1 MPTDRLKI
9 IALLGLGFALLLS
22 LRLASLQ
29 IWSVDTYTHRA
40 RSQHVKQKVLQANR
54 GRILDRQ
61 GRILATNLE
70 SQSFF
75 VNQISNLDSLRSLA
89 VRFSHEAGQNETAL
103 LKKLEKKRP
112 FVWLARKMINGP
124 SSNDLPNGVGRIV
137 EMRRSYPMG
146 TLAGQMLGYTDTD
159 NNGIEGIERGFD
171 LLLKGKPG
179 ELSARVDAR
188 GNVISAL
195 GAIKH
200 LPQDGEDLHLTLDA
214 DYQSIA
220 EEELAAVIDT
230 FDAHS
235 GMALVMAPHTGE
247 ILAIANVP
255 TYDPN
260 AFTQFKTWKRRNR
273 AVTDQF
279 EPGSTFKVVAV
290 AAGLE
295 EKKIQADQEFFCENG
310 RLPVAGGQ
318 VITDTHPSGWMT
330 VRGIVEES
338 SNIGTLKIAR
348 EIGKIDMFRYMRLF
362 GFGAKTGSD
371 LPGEVAGQLRH
382 PSDWSDRSLETLSI
396 GQEIAATALQVAT
409 AYGAIANGGHLMTP
423 TIFKKSARGD
433 VTTLENAPRP
443 IRQVI
448 SPETATTLTS
458 ILEGVVTHG
467 TGENAQVPGYR
478 VAGKTGTAQQIKE
491 GQAGYDPDRYISSF
505 VGFLPAERPELLCLV
520 AIDSPKDIHF
530 ASQVAAPAF
539 SRIMQ
544 RILSLRQTPLR
555 HKARLAETAP
565 DTIPTA
571 DIHLVGLSSQTAI
584 DVLNRL
590 GWTHKFA
597 GSGSQ
602 VVGQHLNPTQQEA
615 LLFLESP
622 KTNESPFQIPDLRGT
637 SIRQAVSHLTALGL
651 RVEIS
656 GSGKV
661 VRQTPAPGAQVSPG
675 AICKVECT
683 RES

>member
-1 MPTDRLKI
+1 MSPDRLKI
-9 IALLGLGFALLLS
+9 IAIAGLCFALMLS

-61 GRILATNLE
+61 GRVLATNLE

-75 VNQISNLDSLRSLA
+75 VNKISNLDSLRSLA

-103 LKKLEKKRP
+103 LKRLEEKRP
-112 FVWLARKMINGP
+112 FVWFARKMMNGP
-124 SSNDLPNGVGRIV
+124 ATDDLPDGVGRVV
-137 EMRRSYPMG
+137 EMRRIYPMG
-146 TLAGQMLGYTDTD
+146 TLSSQILGYTDTD

-171 LLLKGKPG
+171 NLLKGKPG

-188 GNVISAL
+188 GHVISSL
-195 GAIKH
+195 GAVKH
-200 LPQDGEDLHLTLDA
+200 LPQNGEDLYLTLDA

-220 EEELAAVIDT
+220 EEELAATIDS
-230 FDAHS
+230 FQARS
-235 GMALVMAPHTGE
+235 GMAIVMAPHTGE
-247 ILAIANVP
+247 ILAMANVP

-260 AFTQFKTWKRRNR
+260 DFGQYKPWKRRNR
-273 AVTDQF
+273 VVTDQF
-279 EPGSTFKVVAV
+279 EPGSTFKVIAV

-295 EKKIQADQEFFCENG
+295 EQKIHPEEKFYCENG
-310 RLPVAGGQ
+310 QLPVAGGQ
-318 VITDTHPSGWMT
+318 MIRDTHPSDTLT
-330 VRGIVEES
+330 VRNIVGES
-338 SNIGTLKIAR
+338 SNIGTVKIAR
-348 EIGKIDMFRYMRLF
+348 KIGKRDMFRYMRLF

-371 LPGEVAGQLRH
+371 LPGEVSGQLRH

-409 AYGAIANGGHLMTP
+409 AYGAIANGGQLMTP
-423 TIFKKSARGD
+423 TIFKKATQNDS
-433 VTTLENAPRP
+433 TTLENAPRP

-448 SPETATTLTS
+448 SPETARTLTS

-467 TGENAQVPGYR
+467 TGENAQVLGYR

-491 GQAGYDPDRYISSF
+491 GQPGYDPERYISSF

-520 AIDSPKDIHF
+520 AIDKPKDIHW
-530 ASQVAAPAF
+530 ASQVAAPTF

-555 HKARLAETAP
+555 HRARLTEQNADTAQ
-565 DTIPTA
+565 A
-571 DIHLVGLSSQTAI
+571 QMYLVGLSRQTATG
-584 DVLNRL
+584 VLSRL
-590 GWTHKFA
+590 GWTYKFA
-597 GSGSQ
+597 GDGDQ
-602 VVGQHLNPTQQEA
+602 VVRQHLNPKQKEA
-615 LLFLESP
+615 LLFLETP
-622 KTNESPFQIPDLRGT
+622 QAEEQALLVPDLRGVT
-637 SIRQAVSHLTALGL
+637 MRQAVSYLTALGL
-651 RVEIS
+651 RVQIQ

-661 VRQTPAPGAQVSPG
+661 ISQTPAPGARVIPG
-675 AICKVECT
+675 ALCKVACT

>member
-1 MPTDRLKI
+1 MSNDRLKI
-9 IALLGLGFALLLS
+9 IALLGLGFALMLS

-29 IWSVDTYTHRA
+29 IWSVDVYTHRA
-40 RSQHVKQKVLQANR
+40 KSQHIKQKVLQANR
-54 GRILDRQ
+54 GHILDNQ
-61 GRILATNLE
+61 GRTLATNLE

-75 VNQISNLDSLRSLA
+75 VNKISNIDSMRSLA
-89 VRFSHEAGQNETAL
+89 VRFSHESGQNEATL
-103 LKKLEKKRP
+103 LRKLEQKRP
-112 FVWLARKMINGP
+112 FVWLARKMFNGP
-124 SSNDLPNGVGRIV
+124 SSDNLPNGIGRIV
-137 EMRRSYPMG
+137 EMRRRYPMS
-146 TLAGQMLGYTDTD
+146 TLAGQVLGYTDTD
-159 NNGIEGIERGFD
+159 NKGIEGIERGFD
-171 LLLKGKPG
+171 ALLRGKPG

-188 GNVISAL
+188 GHVISAL
-195 GAIKH
+195 GAVKS
-200 LPQDGEDLHLTLDA
+200 LPQDGDNLHLTLDA

-230 FDAHS
+230 FQAHS
-235 GMALVMAPHTGE
+235 GIAIVMAPHTGE

-260 AFTQFKTWKRRNR
+260 DFNQYDSWKRRNR
-273 AVTDQF
+273 IVTDQF

-295 EKKIQADQEFFCENG
+295 EQKIHPEEEFFCENG
-310 RLPVAGGQ
+310 RLQVAGGQ
-318 VITDTHPSGWMT
+318 VIKDTHPSDMLT
-330 VRGIVEES
+330 VRGIIEES
-338 SNIGTLKIAR
+338 SNIGTIKIAR
-348 EIGKIDMFRYMRLF
+348 KIGKVDLNRYMRLF

-382 PSDWSDRSLETLSI
+382 PSDWSERSLETLSI
-396 GQEIAATALQVAT
+396 GQEIAATALQVAS

-423 TIFKKSARGD
+423 TIFKKSTRGNI
-433 VTTLENAPRP
+433 TTLTNAPRP

-448 SPETATTLTS
+448 SPETAATVTS

-491 GQAGYDPDRYISSF
+491 GQVGYDPDRYVSSF

-520 AIDSPKDIHF
+520 AIDKPKDIHF

-555 HKARLAETAP
+555 HKARLAEVP
-565 DTIPTA
+565 DDTTKISN
-571 DIHLVGLSSQTAI
+571 IHLVGLSSQTATN
-584 DVLNRL
+584 VLNRL
-590 GWTHKFA
+590 GWTYKLA
-597 GSGSQ
+597 GNGSQ
-602 VVGQHLNPTQQEA
+602 VVKQHLNAAEHEA
-615 LLFLESP
+615 LLFLENP
-622 KTNESPFQIPDLRGT
+622 GANDAPLRIPDLRGT

-651 RVEIS
+651 RVKIQ

-661 VRQTPAPGAQVSPG
+661 VSQTPAPGSQITPG
-675 AICKVECT
+675 ALCKVECT
-683 RES
+683 RS

>member
-9 IALLGLGFALLLS
+9 IAFLGLSFALLLS

-29 IWSVDTYTHRA
+29 IWSVDIYTHRA
-40 RSQHVKQKVLQANR
+40 RNQHVKQKVLQANR
-54 GRILDRQ
+54 GRILDHQ
-61 GRILATNLE
+61 GRVLATNLE

-75 VNQISNLDSLRSLA
+75 VNSVSNLDSLHSLA
-89 VRFSHEAGQNETAL
+89 VRFSNEAGQNETTL
-103 LKKLEKKRP
+103 LKRLKQNRP
-112 FVWLARKMINGP
+112 FVWLERKMMNGP
-124 SSNDLPNGVGRIV
+124 SPDNLPNGIGRVV

-146 TLAGQMLGYTDTD
+146 ALAGQVLGYTDTD
-159 NNGIEGIERGFD
+159 NLGIEGIERGFD
-171 LLLKGKPG
+171 PILRGKPG

-195 GAIKH
+195 GAIKNM
-200 LPQDGEDLHLTLDA
+200 PQDGEDLYLTLDA

-220 EEELAAVIDT
+220 EEELSATINT
-230 FDAHS
+230 FQAHS
-235 GMALVMAPHTGE
+235 GIAIVMAPHTGE

-255 TYDPN
+255 TYNPN
-260 AFTQFKTWKRRNR
+260 AFTEYKSWKRRNR
-273 AVTDQF
+273 VVTDQF

-295 EKKIQADQEFFCENG
+295 EKKIRSNDKFFCENG
-310 RLPVAGGQ
+310 RLPVAGGK
-318 VITDTHPSGWMT
+318 VINDTHPSGWLT
-330 VRGIVEES
+330 VREIVEES
-338 SNIGTLKIAR
+338 SNIGTIKIAR
-348 EIGKIDMFRYMRLF
+348 EIGKVDMFRYMRLF

-371 LPGEVAGQLRH
+371 LPGETSGQLRH
-382 PSDWSDRSLETLSI
+382 PSEWSERSLETLSI

-423 TIFKKSARGD
+423 TIFKKTTRGEI
-433 VTTLENAPRP
+433 TTLENAPRP

-448 SPETATTLTS
+448 SPETAAELTA

-505 VGFLPAERPELLCLV
+505 IGFLPAERPELLCLV

-555 HKARLAETAP
+555 HKARLAESQK
-565 DTIPTA
+565 DTTSNS
-571 DIHLVGLSSQTAI
+571 DIHLVGLSSQTAT
-584 DVLNRL
+584 DVLKRL
-590 GWTHKFA
+590 GWTWKFSGNGTKVIEQQLNMKQREAHLVLANPMTDHK
-597 GSGSQ
+597 
-602 VVGQHLNPTQQEA
+602 A
-615 LLFLESP
+615 L
-622 KTNESPFQIPDLRGT
+622 QIPDLLGT
-637 SIRQAVSHLTALGL
+637 SVRQAISHLTALGL
-651 RVEIS
+651 RVEIQ

-661 VRQTPAPGAQVSPG
+661 MRLTPAPGSQVIPG
-675 AICKVECT
+675 TLCKVACT

>member
-9 IALLGLGFALLLS
+9 VALLGLIFALMLS
-22 LRLASLQ
+22 LRLVSLQ
-29 IWSVDTYTHRA
+29 IWSVDIYTHRA
-40 RSQHVKQKVLQANR
+40 QNQHVKQKVLQANR

-61 GRILATNLE
+61 GRVLATNLE

-75 VNQISNLDSLRSLA
+75 VNSISNIDSLRSLA
-89 VRFSHEAGQNETAL
+89 VRFSHEAGQNEAAL
-103 LKKLEKKRP
+103 LKKFEQKRP
-112 FVWLARKMINGP
+112 FVWLARKMFNGP
-124 SSNDLPNGVGRIV
+124 SSDDLPDGVGRIV
-137 EMRRSYPMG
+137 EMRRNYPMG
-146 TLAGQMLGYTDTD
+146 ALAGQILGYTDTD
-159 NNGIEGIERGFD
+159 NEGIEGIEKGFD
-171 LLLKGKPG
+171 LLLRGQPG

-195 GAIKH
+195 GAVKR
-200 LPQDGEDLHLTLDA
+200 LPKDGEDLHLTLDA
-214 DYQSIA
+214 DYQSIV
-220 EEELAAVIDT
+220 EEELSATVDT
-230 FDAHS
+230 FHALS
-235 GMALVMAPHTGE
+235 GIALVIAPHTGE

-260 AFTQFKTWKRRNR
+260 AFNQYESWKQRNR
-273 AVTDQF
+273 VITDQF
-279 EPGSTFKVVAV
+279 EPGSTFKVVAI

-295 EKKIQADQEFFCENG
+295 EHKILPTDEFFCENG

-318 VITDTHPSGWMT
+318 IISDTHPSGWLT
-330 VRGIVEES
+330 VRAIIEES
-338 SNIGTLKIAR
+338 SNIGTVKIAR
-348 EIGKIDMFRYMRLF
+348 KVGDVDLFRYMRLF

-382 PSDWSDRSLETLSI
+382 PSEWSDRSLETLSI

-423 TIFKKSARGD
+423 AIFKKATQGD
-433 VTTLENAPRP
+433 STTLENAPRL

-448 SPETATTLTS
+448 SPETAATLTS
-458 ILEGVVTHG
+458 ILEGVVSHG

-491 GQAGYDPDRYISSF
+491 GLPGYDPDRYISSF
-505 VGFLPAERPELLCLV
+505 VGFLPAERPELLCLI

-530 ASQVAAPAF
+530 ASQVAAPTF

-555 HKARLAETAP
+555 HKARLADRPSNTAQ
-565 DTIPTA
+565 TT
-571 DIHLVGLSSQTAI
+571 DIHLVGLSSQTAV

-590 GWTHKFA
+590 GWTWKFA
-597 GSGSQ
+597 GNGTQ
-602 VVGQHLNPTQQEA
+602 VVGQHLNAAQHEA
-615 LLFLESP
+615 LLFLE
-622 KTNESPFQIPDLRGT
+622 THHTELQIPDVRGT

-651 RVEIS
+651 RVQIE
-656 GSGKV
+656 GNGTV
-661 VRQTPAPGAQVSPG
+661 VNQTPAPGSQVTPG
-675 AICKVECT
+675 ALCKVECT